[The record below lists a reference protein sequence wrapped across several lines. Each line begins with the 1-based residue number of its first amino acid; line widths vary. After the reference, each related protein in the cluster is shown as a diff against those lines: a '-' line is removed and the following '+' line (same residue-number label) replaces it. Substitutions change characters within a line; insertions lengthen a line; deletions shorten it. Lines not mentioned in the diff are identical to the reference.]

1 MVLHYFFSDI
11 IKFSVY
17 FVTTMLIASV
27 NSFPNIYKPQIN
39 SADKFFHWMR
49 HTFLPRLF
57 PVSDI
62 RGQAISVLDKQ
73 YFAGFS
79 HARVGPALLRQSRMG
94 ICEYSSLIVEDSVVQ
109 VCL

>member
-1 MVLHYFFSDI
+1 MLLVSSLLFSNSLRI
-11 IKFSVY
+11 SIY

-39 SADKFFHWMR
+39 RADKFFHWMR

-94 ICEYSSLIVEDSVVQ
+94 ICEYSSLIVEDSVV
-109 VCL
+109 